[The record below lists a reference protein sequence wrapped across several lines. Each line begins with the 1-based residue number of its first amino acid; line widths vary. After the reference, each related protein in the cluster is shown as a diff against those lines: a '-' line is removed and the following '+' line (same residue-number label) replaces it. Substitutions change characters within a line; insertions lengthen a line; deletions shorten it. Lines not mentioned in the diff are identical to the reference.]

1 MRIGTPGFVGSRLT
15 EAREASG
22 LTLTSLAQLVNVN
35 VASISQYEHGR
46 QSPSPEVMEAICD
59 KLNFDLRFFQKPP
72 VEHQADNINFRS
84 NSSATKTARTKAGR
98 RFGWAKEIN
107 WYLREY
113 LDMPPFNI
121 PVFSMPEPEN
131 LMSGQI
137 EEAAEQCRIFWQ
149 LGLEP
154 IEDVVLVL
162 ENNGVVMV
170 RTALEAETL
179 DAFSQW
185 CVQDATP
192 YIVLSSDKGSA
203 VRSRFDAA
211 HELGHLILH
220 RNVESRKINNAATH
234 RLMEQQAHRFAA
246 AFLLPATTFTNDVWA
261 PTLDG
266 FSSMKKYWKAS
277 IGTMISRCEQ
287 LEILSE
293 DQARRCWIGMGRKG
307 WRTQEPFDNLL
318 IPEQPRLLKRSI
330 HLLVDEGIKSREQI
344 VAELRLPAAEIED
357 LTGLPRGYF
366 SGLNVMQS
374 LEPRIKQSEE
384 GAIGRGGILEFPKWG

>member
-1 MRIGTPGFVGSRLT
+1 MRIGTPGFVGARLT
-15 EAREASG
+15 EAREARG

-59 KLNFDLRFFQKPP
+59 KLNFDVRFFQKPS
-72 VEHQADNINFRS
+72 VDHQTDCINFRS

-113 LDMPPFNI
+113 LDMPALNI
-121 PVFSMPEPEN
+121 PVFSLPAPEN
-131 LMSGQI
+131 IISEQI
-137 EEAAEQCRIFWQ
+137 EEVAEQCRVFWQ

-162 ENNGVVMV
+162 ENNGVVIV
-170 RTALEAETL
+170 RTMLEAETL

-185 CVQDATP
+185 CMQDGTP
-192 YIVLSSDKGSA
+192 YIVLGSDKGSA

-211 HELGHLILH
+211 HELGHLLLH

-246 AFLLPATTFTNDVWA
+246 AFLLPAKTFTDEVWA
-261 PTLDG
+261 PTLEG

-293 DQARRCWIGMGRKG
+293 EQARRCWIGMGRKG
-307 WRTQEPFDNLL
+307 WRTQEPFDDQLV
-318 IPEQPRLLKRSI
+318 PEQPRLLKRSI
-330 HLLVDEGIKSREQI
+330 QLLVDEGIKSRDQ
-344 VAELRLPAAEIED
+344 VV
-357 LTGLPRGYF
+357 
-366 SGLNVMQS
+366 S
-374 LEPRIKQSEE
+374 RI
-384 GAIGRGGILEFPKWG
+384 ALACL